1 VRHDADISDVV
12 EWDETRHF
20 FKELLSKRAIR
31 AAT

>member
-20 FKELLSKRAIR
+20 FKELLS
-31 AAT
+31 